1 MRNGRERRGEGR
13 DGYGNDV
20 MKVYEG
26 GTVAAAPAAAEGGE
40 GCKKSAESKS
50 FLIYDTVSAITIFS
64 LSLSLKM
71 CSQSALCS
79 LCSETREENEKFYP
93 WI

>member
-1 MRNGRERRGEGR
+1 MIKQERVFAKWQRGETGR
-13 DGYGNDV
+13 GGDGNDV

-64 LSLSLKM
+64 LSL
-71 CSQSALCS
+71 
-79 LCSETREENEKFYP
+79 
-93 WI
+93 

>member
-1 MRNGRERRGEGR
+1 
-13 DGYGNDV
+13 

-26 GTVAAAPAAAEGGE
+26 GTVAAFPPAAAEGGE

-64 LSLSLKM
+64 LSL
-71 CSQSALCS
+71 
-79 LCSETREENEKFYP
+79 
-93 WI
+93 

>member
-26 GTVAAAPAAAEGGE
+26 GTVAAAPAAAEGEE

-50 FLIYDTVSAITIFS
+50 FLIYDTVISAITIFS
-64 LSLSLKM
+64 LSLYEDVFAERSL
-71 CSQSALCS
+71 
-79 LCSETREENEKFYP
+79 
-93 WI
+93 